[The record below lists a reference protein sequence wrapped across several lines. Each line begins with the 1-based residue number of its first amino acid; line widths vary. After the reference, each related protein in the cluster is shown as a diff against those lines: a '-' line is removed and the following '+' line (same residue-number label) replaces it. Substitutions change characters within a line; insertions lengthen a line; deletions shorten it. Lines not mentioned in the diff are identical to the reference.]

1 MVWTLWKFSVT
12 GKHKAVLEEPSIP
25 LYSDNDCGLEIEGID
40 LLSCN
45 APGCN
50 LTVCKRAHTI
60 FPLVLI
66 KLIIFY
72 SQYHMACRGEL
83 SKPQGGW
90 FCDDECKKNA
100 GFYIRK
106 PWKPRHKVYMSINS
120 ICSNFGNQQTSLFSN
135 RGRGVWGKKNLN
147 GKKEHDV
154 WDCMGFFPCV
164 PLGLCGFVSRQSS
177 SFHCPCS
184 DPHSSLF

>member
-1 MVWTLWKFSVT
+1 MVWTLWKFPVT
-12 GKHKAVLEEPSIP
+12 GKHKVVLEEPSIP

-60 FPLVLI
+60 FPLVLS

-100 GFYIRK
+100 GFHIGK
-106 PWKPRHKVYMSINS
+106 PWKPRHKVYMSINR
-120 ICSNFGNQQTSLFSN
+120 ICSNFGNQQTPLFSN
-135 RGRGVWGKKNLN
+135 RGRGGGVKKTLMAKKGMMYGIFPLRTPWFVW
-147 GKKEHDV
+147 
-154 WDCMGFFPCV
+154 F
-164 PLGLCGFVSRQSS
+164 LCQDNPAVFTALAVIPILPS
-177 SFHCPCS
+177 S
-184 DPHSSLF
+184 DPC